1 MNNPIFLK
9 FYDPIIKLDR
19 AINYKFFSFFAIS
32 LAFFNLTS
40 SARAKFS
47 SARIRV
53 LLVYRPIIPKEAE
66 VKNIRQ
72 ESYIDCSMLS
82 FSR

>member
-1 MNNPIFLK
+1 MILLLNL
-9 FYDPIIKLDR
+9 IKLLT
-19 AINYKFFSFFAIS
+19 ISSSLFFAIN

-53 LLVYRPIIPKEAE
+53 LLVYRPIIPKETKVE
-66 VKNIRQ
+66 NIKQ
-72 ESYIDCSMLS
+72 ESYIDYFILS